1 MMDNIFGENN
11 YRFGVESFLV
21 MYLNKYQFVLGSDL
35 ENYSQSNETF
45 TNKYACNIY
54 FILQRPKVT
63 IDPNSVKIN
72 GNKADFELIIHHPT
86 NGGIAPMSM
95 ILEKAKS
102 KIKFHTKYPYN
113 LFAFSDNNGVLFGA
127 RPGTLI
133 DSSLIQNNFDLPILD
148 YEVLYIGQAYG
159 NDGKRTAL
167 DRLSSHET
175 LQKIYTHSLSQNPDS
190 DIWVMLTNFSQD
202 SILISAGSD
211 LINVSENDTKIQDVK
226 TEHFFKNNGF
236 SISEKQK
243 INFTEAALIRYFQ
256 PKYNLEFKDSF
267 PSAKHKSYSECYSL
281 DIKALTVEID
291 TSENIRKIYTEK
303 SGRKVRH
310 IKMFEFNSDAD
321 RISLMEIFK

>member
-1 MMDNIFGENN
+1 MDNIFGKNN
-11 YRFGVESFLV
+11 YRFGIESFLL
-21 MYLNKYQFVLGSDL
+21 MYLNKYQFILGSDL
-35 ENYSQSNETF
+35 EYYAQSNETF
-45 TNKYACNIY
+45 TNGYPCNIY

-63 IDPNSVKIN
+63 IDSNSVKIN
-72 GNKADFELIIHHPT
+72 GNKADFDLIIHHPT
-86 NGGIAPMSM
+86 EGGIVPVSM

-102 KIKFHTKYPYN
+102 KIKFHTEYPYN

-211 LINVSENDTKIQDVK
+211 LIKVNNNDTKIQDVK
-226 TEHFFKNNGF
+226 VEHFFNNNGF
-236 SISEKQK
+236 SISERQK

-256 PKYNLEFKDSF
+256 PKYNIEFKDSF
-267 PSAKHKSYSECYSL
+267 PSSKHKSYTECYSL
-281 DIKALTVEID
+281 DIKALAVEID
-291 TSENIRKIYTEK
+291 TFENTRKIYTEK
-303 SGRKVRH
+303 SGRKVH
-310 IKMFEFNSDAD
+310 HVKMFEFNSDAD
-321 RISLMEIFK
+321 RISLMEIFE